1 MVSHFSLRAGWQR
14 NLGMA
19 LVFAWLSVCSPL
31 SMAQRTT
38 PTLGHFQHTPFGKRE
53 GAPSDIGAFAQT
65 SDGFL
70 WIAGARGITRFD
82 GRTFEDFVPA
92 AGEAFAATQVDVLFA
107 PKIGGMWLGYSGAAV
122 DLLKDGHL
130 THFGR
135 AEGIVGGPK
144 RFREGPDGSIWCF
157 SLSGVHVYRDQRWE
171 TVVSGPQ
178 GTDFKTGVFGPDG
191 TLWIGGNRGIYTLE
205 PASHS
210 PRMVQDG
217 LVVMQL
223 EIDSKGV
230 LYARTHDRKIY
241 RFKTD
246 GQLSSLDMP
255 AVSDATNL
263 LVDGDDNV
271 WVPAGKNGVHFI
283 AAGASRLDTFGSGD
297 SLSGESAW
305 PATRDREGNVW
316 IGTEAGI
323 DRFHFAVLSKVA
335 VPHGM
340 HELAIAPV
348 SNDEVWVGSESHVL
362 THIDG
367 QSMTETEVPAFALA
381 ISRNA
386 TNGDVHAVA
395 TKGLWQLAPGP
406 VRLIAPID
414 GSSVPLANALT
425 QASDGRIWVVP
436 APGKKPIQAWD
447 GTAWAVYPDLPPGR
461 SISPGH
467 AGTVWLATRSPNE
480 VVNTDGKTTKTFGPG
495 QGLDVGTVSSIWS
508 SANESWV
515 GGSLGL
521 SRFDGQRFVP
531 MHMAHPADTSDVTGV
546 VIDREGTMWLQTLA
560 AIFRIPAGELD
571 RFRSDRA
578 YQPASRRLDASD
590 GLPGSPDPDR
600 ALPTVKL
607 ADDGRVWFQTASGAA
622 WLDPHDLPT
631 NRIPPAIHIDAVVSG
646 ERTFPIVDG
655 KVELPKDVRALHVD
669 FTAPV
674 LSVPEHARFSYRL
687 MGIDD
692 GWQDPGRSRRAIYTN
707 LPAGTYHFAVMAW
720 NEDGVP
726 ATQAAML
733 ELRLMPKF
741 YETWWFRLLVV
752 VAVIAFFW
760 SLYLR
765 RLRKVTGAMRIRIEE
780 REAIARDLHDT
791 LLQSVQGTALR
802 LDVLSRRMRDP
813 AFDRADAAD
822 ELMTL
827 AVDTDAATAEAR
839 DKVQALRSRA
849 AEAEDQIGAMLQAA
863 MNIAR
868 QHDGKVEL
876 TVVGRPR
883 RLRTEPEEE
892 IRMMLGEAVSNAFR
906 HGRANVA
913 AITVRYGVF
922 QFSVAVRDD
931 GKGFDVRAFGRN
943 GKDGH
948 WGIQGMRERA
958 HRLGG
963 SLRLRNMRS
972 GGLEVLFR
980 AIAGKLYA
988 PRRRH
993 R

>member
-1 MVSHFSLRAGWQR
+1 
-14 NLGMA
+14 MA
-19 LVFAWLSVCSPL
+19 A
-31 SMAQRTT
+31 RTT
-38 PTLGHFQHTPFGKRE
+38 PTLAHFQHTPFGKRE

-65 SDGFL
+65 ADGFL

-82 GRTFEDFVPA
+82 GRAFEDFVPA
-92 AGEAFAATQVDVLFA
+92 SGETLAASQVDVLFA
-107 PKIGGMWLGYSGAAV
+107 PRNGGMWLGYSGAAV
-122 DLLKDGHL
+122 DFLKEGHL
-130 THFGR
+130 THFGP
-135 AEGIVGGPK
+135 AQGIVGGPK
-144 RFREGPDGSIWCF
+144 RFTEGPDGSIWCF
-157 SLSGVHVYRDQRWE
+157 SLAGAQVFREGRWE
-171 TVVSGPQ
+171 TVASAPE
-178 GTDFKTGVFGPDG
+178 GTDFKTGAFDSKGD
-191 TLWIGGNRGIYTLE
+191 LWIGSNRGIHLL
-205 PASHS
+205 AAGSRS
-210 PRMVQDG
+210 PRLVRSGMVAVQVIMDTRG
-217 LVVMQL
+217 ALLV
-223 EIDSKGV
+223 
-230 LYARTHDRKIY
+230 RTHDRQIR
-241 RFKTD
+241 RFEAVE
-246 GQLSSLDMP
+246 GLPELAMP
-255 AVSDATNL
+255 LIADATNL
-263 LVDGDDNV
+263 LVDKDGNT
-271 WVPAGKNGVHFI
+271 WIPAGKTGVHFI
-283 AAGASRLDTFGSGD
+283 AVGDTEVETFGAGQGM
-297 SLSGESAW
+297 SGESAW
-305 PATRDREGNVW
+305 PATSDREGNIW

-323 DRFHFAVLSKVA
+323 DRFHFAVLSNVS

-348 SNDEVWVGSESHVL
+348 TKDELWVGSESHSL

-367 QSMTETEVPAFALA
+367 HSITETKVPAFALA

-386 TNGDVHAVA
+386 ANGYVHTVA
-395 TKGLWQLAPGP
+395 AGGVWELAPGP
-406 VRLIAPID
+406 IRLVAPIE
-414 GSSVPLANALT
+414 GNSRPLANALT

-436 APGKKPIQAWD
+436 APSKKPIQSWD
-447 GTAWAVYPDLPPGR
+447 GTAWAVYPDLPSGR
-461 SISPGH
+461 SIAPGQ
-467 AGTVWLATRSPNE
+467 AGTVWLAKRVPNE
-480 VVNTDGKTTKTFGPG
+480 VVNTDGKTTKAFGPG

-508 SANESWV
+508 SVNETWV

-521 SRFDGQRFVP
+521 ARLDGHQFVR
-531 MHMAHPADTSDVTGV
+531 MQMTHPADTSDVTGV

-560 AIFRIPAGELD
+560 AIFRVPAGELD
-571 RFRSDRA
+571 RFRKDRA
-578 YQPASRRLDASD
+578 YQPVSRRFDASD

-600 ALPTVKL
+600 ALPSVKL

-631 NRIPPAIHIDAVVSG
+631 NRVPPAIHIDAVVSG
-646 ERTFPIVDG
+646 DRTFPIVDG
-655 KVELPKDVRALHVD
+655 KVELPKDVRALHVN
-669 FTAPV
+669 FTAPI

-692 GWQDPGRSRRAIYTN
+692 EWQDPGRSRRAIYTN

-726 ATQAAML
+726 ATQAAMV

-741 YETWWFRLLVV
+741 YETWWFRLLAV
-752 VAVIAFFW
+752 VAIVAFFW

-802 LDVLSRRMRDP
+802 LDVLSRRVRDP

-822 ELMTL
+822 ELMRL

-839 DKVQALRSRA
+839 DKVQALRSQA

-863 MNIAR
+863 MNVAR

-883 RLRTEPEEE
+883 RLRSEPEEE

-906 HGRANVA
+906 HGGAVVA

-931 GKGFDVRAFGRN
+931 GKGFDVKAFGRN

-963 SLRLRNMRS
+963 TLRLRNMRS
-972 GGLEVLFR
+972 GGFEVLFR
-980 AIAGKLYA
+980 AIAGKLYVA
-988 PRRRH
+988 RRRRH
-993 R
+993 